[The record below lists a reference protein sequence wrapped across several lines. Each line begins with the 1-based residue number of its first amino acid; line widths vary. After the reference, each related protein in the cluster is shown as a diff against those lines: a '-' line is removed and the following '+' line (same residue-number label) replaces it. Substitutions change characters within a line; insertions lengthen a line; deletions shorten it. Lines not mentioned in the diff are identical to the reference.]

1 MFHPSTFNIP
11 INTYELSPHT
21 VLHDRTWKATSGVKD
36 NDHSPLHLPFYEQQA
51 LE

>member
-11 INTYELSPHT
+11 NNGYELSLHT
-21 VLHDRTWKATSGVKD
+21 VLNDRIWKATSGVKD
-36 NDHSPLHLPFYEQQA
+36 NVHSLLHVPFYEQQA